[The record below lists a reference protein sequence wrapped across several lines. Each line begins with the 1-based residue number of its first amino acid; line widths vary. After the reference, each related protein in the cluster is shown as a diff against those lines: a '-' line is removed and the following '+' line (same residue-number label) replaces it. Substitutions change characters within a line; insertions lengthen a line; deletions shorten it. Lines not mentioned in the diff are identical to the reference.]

1 MGSELELTQ
10 HVFKISVLCKYI
22 KLISRGGVL
31 YVFTY
36 ANIGHLKVQTVLH
49 GSRQHSGRC
58 YHNLL
63 QVGEY
68 IFFQCV
74 AVNVTFLLAV
84 FKERA
89 AEF

>member
-1 MGSELELTQ
+1 MDNELEITQ
-10 HVFKISVLCKYI
+10 HVFKISVVCKYI
-22 KLISRGGVL
+22 KLISRGGFIRVL
-31 YVFTY
+31 TY
-36 ANIGHLKVQTVLH
+36 ANGHLKVQTVLH
-49 GSRQHSGRC
+49 GGRQHSGCRC
-58 YHNLL
+58 HSLL

-74 AVNVTFLLAV
+74 AVNIRFLLAI

>member
-1 MGSELELTQ
+1 VDNNELTQ
-10 HVFKISVLCKYI
+10 HVFKVSVLCKYI
-22 KLISRGGVL
+22 KLISRGGFL
-31 YVFTY
+31 RVFTH
-36 ANIGHLKVQTVLH
+36 ANVGHLKVQTVLH
-49 GSRQHSGRC
+49 GGRQHSGCC
-58 YHNLL
+58 YHSLL

-74 AVNVTFLLAV
+74 AVNTRFLLAM

>member
-1 MGSELELTQ
+1 
-10 HVFKISVLCKYI
+10 
-22 KLISRGGVL
+22 
-31 YVFTY
+31 VFTY
-36 ANIGHLKVQTVLH
+36 ASIGNLKVQTLLH
-49 GSRQHSGRC
+49 GSKQCSGRC
-58 YHNLL
+58 YHSLL

-74 AVNVTFLLAV
+74 AVNIRFSLAM

>member
-1 MGSELELTQ
+1 
-10 HVFKISVLCKYI
+10 VL
-22 KLISRGGVL
+22 
-31 YVFTY
+31 TY
-36 ANIGHLKVQTVLH
+36 AIVGHLKLQTVLP
-49 GSRQHSGRC
+49 GGRQHSGRC
-58 YHNLL
+58 CHSLL

-74 AVNVTFLLAV
+74 AVNIRFLLAM

>member
-1 MGSELELTQ
+1 VDNELELTL

-22 KLISRGGVL
+22 KLISRGGFL
-31 YVFTY
+31 HVFTY
-36 ANIGHLKVQTVLH
+36 VNVGHLKVQTVLH
-49 GSRQHSGRC
+49 GGRQRSACC
-58 YHNLL
+58 YHSLL

-74 AVNVTFLLAV
+74 LVNIRFLLAM